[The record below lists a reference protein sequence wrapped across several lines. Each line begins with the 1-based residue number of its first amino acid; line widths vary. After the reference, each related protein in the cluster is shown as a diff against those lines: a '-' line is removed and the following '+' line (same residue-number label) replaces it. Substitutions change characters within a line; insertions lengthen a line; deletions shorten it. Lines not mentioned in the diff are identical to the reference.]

1 MYKKMEITI
10 VQKSIV
16 FTFLGNDKP
25 GLVEQLAT
33 TVNSVGGNWLE
44 SNLAYMAGK
53 FAGIV
58 RVSIATEN
66 ANDLEKLLLQHNS
79 TTLTVTVDNCEQAVE
94 ASVHHGKLSVIGN
107 DRSGIVEEVTKALAS
122 HGINIQE
129 LQSRVSSA
137 PMTATPLFEA
147 EICFQVSAQTKA
159 DAVTT
164 ELDDIA
170 DKLDI
175 DVSLEWLEQ

>member
-1 MYKKMEITI
+1 MGMTS

-44 SNLAYMAGK
+44 SNLAQMAGK

-58 RVSIATEN
+58 RVTIAAEKADN
-66 ANDLEKLLLQHNS
+66 LEMSLLEHNS
-79 TTLTVTVDNCEQAVE
+79 TTLTVTVDNSEQAINP
-94 ASVHHGKLSVIGN
+94 AVHHGKLSVVGN
-107 DRSGIVEEVTKALAS
+107 DRCAIVQEVTKALAS
-122 HGINIQE
+122 HDINIQE

-137 PMTATPLFEA
+137 PMAGIPLFEA
-147 EICFQVSAQTKA
+147 EIFFQVSAQTKA
-159 DAVTT
+159 DAVTA
-164 ELDDIA
+164 ELDHIA
-170 DKLDI
+170 DNLDLDI
-175 DVSLEWLEQ
+175 SLEWLEE

>member
-1 MYKKMEITI
+1 MEIII

-44 SNLAYMAGK
+44 SNLSHMAGK

-58 RVSIATEN
+58 RVSIETEK
-66 ANDLEKLLLQHNS
+66 ANDLKTLLLKHNS
-79 TTLTVTVDNCEQAVE
+79 TTLTVTVDNCEPAIE
-94 ASVHHGKLSVIGN
+94 MPVHHGKLSIIGN
-107 DRSGIVEEVTKALAS
+107 DRCGIVQEVTKALAS

-137 PMTATPLFEA
+137 PMTGSPLFEA

-175 DVSLEWLEQ
+175 DISLEWLEE

>member
-1 MYKKMEITI
+1 M
-10 VQKSIV
+10 QKSIV

-44 SNLAYMAGK
+44 SNLSHMAGK

-58 RVSIATEN
+58 RVSVETEK
-66 ANDLEKLLLQHNS
+66 ASDLETLLLKHNS
-79 TTLTVTVDNCEQAVE
+79 TTLTVTVDNCEPAIKE
-94 ASVHHGKLSVIGN
+94 SVHHGKLSVIGN
-107 DRSGIVEEVTKALAS
+107 DRCGIVQEVTKALAS

-137 PMTATPLFEA
+137 PMTGSPLFEA

-175 DVSLEWLEQ
+175 DISLEWLEE

>member
-1 MYKKMEITI
+1 MEIII

-33 TVNSVGGNWLE
+33 TVNSAGGNWLE
-44 SNLAYMAGK
+44 SNLSHMAGK

-58 RVSIATEN
+58 RVSIETEK
-66 ANDLEKLLLQHNS
+66 ANDLETLLLKHNS
-79 TTLTVTVDNCEQAVE
+79 TTLTVTVDNCEPAIE
-94 ASVHHGKLSVIGN
+94 MPVHHGKLSVIGN
-107 DRSGIVEEVTKALAS
+107 DRCGIVQEVTKALAS

-137 PMTATPLFEA
+137 PMTGSPLFEA

-164 ELDDIA
+164 ELADIA
-170 DKLDI
+170 DNLDI
-175 DVSLEWLEQ
+175 DISLEWLEQ

>member
-1 MYKKMEITI
+1 M
-10 VQKSIV
+10 QKSIV
-16 FTFLGNDKP
+16 FTFLGDDKP

-33 TVNSVGGNWLE
+33 TVNSAGGNWLE
-44 SNLAYMAGK
+44 SNLSHMAGK

-58 RVSIATEN
+58 RVSVETEK
-66 ANDLEKLLLQHNS
+66 ASDLETLLLKHNS
-79 TTLTVTVDNCEQAVE
+79 TTLTVTVDNCEPAIKE
-94 ASVHHGKLSVIGN
+94 SVHHGKLSVIGN
-107 DRSGIVEEVTKALAS
+107 DRCGIVQEVTKALAS

-137 PMTATPLFEA
+137 PMTGSRLFEA

-175 DVSLEWLEQ
+175 DISLEWLEE